1 MLPVS
6 TFSIAED
13 ENERLWLGTGS
24 GVYVFEKSNNT
35 FTRYVHSENN
45 RNSLIADHINGI
57 MRECSK
63 KCVILNFVWQ
73 SSVAVG
79 ERALP
84 YKINV
89 L

>member
-1 MLPVS
+1 MGNCHFCGKFVGDSNMGCVLELYPAS
-6 TFSIAED
+6 LEDPAE
-13 ENERLWLGTGS
+13 NAL
-24 GVYVFEKSNNT
+24 VC
-35 FTRYVHSENN
+35 
-45 RNSLIADHINGI
+45 ADHINGI